1 MLSIEEKVRCIE
13 KFKPEGYS
21 IAYQEK
27 WKSHTIN
34 TPLTTGITFLDNW
47 NREITFRGDYPLF
60 IQRVIEGIN
69 KNDEYIIESNSQ
81 LINIYNIHLDYDL
94 VYQVDFDDY
103 ANIDQ
108 AKEQAIKY
116 ILGQI

>member
-1 MLSIEEKVRCIE
+1 MLSVEEKVRCIE

-34 TPLTTGITFLDNW
+34 TPLTTGITFLNNW
-47 NREITFRGDYPLF
+47 DREITFRGDYPLF

-69 KNDEYIIESNSQ
+69 KQSRGFMITQYWDCIEIEDAHFNS
-81 LINIYNIHLDYDL
+81 L
-94 VYQVDFDDY
+94 
-103 ANIDQ
+103 ATIDNECIGDIAQ